1 MAYIISTIN
10 MKGGVGKTTLTVN
23 LAACLAKYYQK
34 RVLVVDLD
42 TQISATLSLVAPH
55 DFSKLRKEK
64 RTLKHLVNDF
74 IQPLDQKS
82 LPIQDIIKP
91 YIGNVKGLDLLPGD
105 LEIYDDFMV
114 SEVLHRQA
122 MSIGKDNFEEV
133 WTKLEQIL
141 VRGILEPVMKDYD
154 FIILDCAPGYN
165 LLTRS
170 ALVASDYY
178 LLPAKPEPLSLIGI
192 QLLERRIN
200 QLREIYKNE
209 NTLDLEMVGIVFTMS
224 GNLFTGRYYRQVM
237 RRVHDDF
244 GETKIFKT
252 RIPMDVNVSKAVDS
266 FLPVLLTHPT
276 SIGAKSFSQ
285 LTDEFIQ
292 KLQIIVEMKE
302 QKNKLNLVN
311 LD

>member
-23 LAACLAKYYQK
+23 LAACLAKDYQK

-42 TQISATLSLVAPH
+42 TQISATLSLVSPH

-74 IQPLDQKS
+74 IQPIDQKS

-91 YIGNVKGLDLLPGD
+91 YIGNIKGLDLLPGD

-114 SEVLHRQA
+114 SEVLHKKA
-122 MSIGKDNFEEV
+122 LHLGKDNFEEV

-141 VRGILEPVMKDYD
+141 VRGILDPVMKDYD

-178 LLPAKPEPLSLIGI
+178 VLPAKPEPLSLIGI

-209 NTLDLEMVGIVFTMS
+209 NPLDLEMIGIVFTMS
-224 GNLFTGRYYRQVM
+224 GNLLTGKYYRQVM
-237 RRVHDDF
+237 RRVHEDF

-276 SIGAKSFSQ
+276 SIGAKAFSQ
-285 LTDEFIQ
+285 LTDEFMK